1 MWIGFVTIVIIF
13 FLKFGVVFPKPGIY
27 QMQSNKEITALLRLI
42 DDPDS
47 EVYDTVA
54 SKLVHYG
61 KEIIPNLE
69 QLWEVT
75 EDEAVQER
83 IELLI
88 HRVHFQ
94 DLQRDFLEWS
104 TARNPELLRGAIL
117 IARFQFPELN
127 VPAILTQFDQIRRNI
142 WLELNNYLTPLEQVN
157 VFNSILYNYYK
168 LHGHELTERE
178 SKHFFINQV
187 LESKQGNAYTIGILF
202 LSLCEM
208 LDIPIFAVDVP
219 RQFIFAYIDTLHSF
233 LSQDKAGIQ
242 QIQFYIDPING
253 MIYTQKDVDT
263 YLRKIN
269 AYGDDQYYAPMLTK
283 RIIYKMME
291 ELALCYR
298 YRREDQKADEIQQ
311 LMKLLE

>member
-1 MWIGFVTIVIIF
+1 MVIN
-13 FLKFGVVFPKPGIY
+13 
-27 QMQSNKEITALLRLI
+27 MHSNKEIVALLRLI

-54 SKLVHYG
+54 LKLVDYG
-61 KEIIPNLE
+61 REIIPNLE

-88 HRVHFQ
+88 HRVHFH
-94 DLQRDFLEWS
+94 DLQQEFLEWS
-104 TARNPELLRGAIL
+104 SAKQPELLRGAIL
-117 IARFQFPELN
+117 VARFQFPDLN
-127 VPAILTQFDQIRRNI
+127 VPAILAQFDQIRRNI

-168 LHGHELTERE
+168 LHGHELTERDP
-178 SKHFFINQV
+178 KYFFINQA
-187 LESKQGNAYTIGILF
+187 LESKQGNAYTIGILYMA
-202 LSLCEM
+202 LCEM

-219 RQFIFAYIDTLHSF
+219 RQFIFAYIDTRHNFFSL
-233 LSQDKAGIQ
+233 DTKGVQ
-242 QIQFYIDPING
+242 QIQFYIDPISG
-253 MIYTQKDVDT
+253 VVYTQADVDT
-263 YLRKIN
+263 YLKKIN
-269 AYGDDQYYAPMLTK
+269 ATSREQYFTPLTTK

-298 YRREDQKADEIQQ
+298 YRREDHKADEIQQ
-311 LMKLLE
+311 LMKLLVEE

>member
-1 MWIGFVTIVIIF
+1 
-13 FLKFGVVFPKPGIY
+13 
-27 QMQSNKEITALLRLI
+27 MQLNKEITALLRLI
-42 DDPDS
+42 DDPDD

-54 SKLVHYG
+54 TKLLDYG
-61 KEIIPNLE
+61 KDIIPKLE
-69 QLWEVT
+69 QLWEIT
-75 EDEAVQER
+75 EDEGIQDR
-83 IELLI
+83 IETLI

-94 DLQRDFLEWS
+94 DLQQEFVEWS
-104 TARNPELLRGAIL
+104 NAKHPELLRGAIL
-117 IARFQFPELN
+117 VAKFQFPDLN
-127 VPAILTQFDQIRRNI
+127 IPSILTQFDQMRRNV
-142 WLELNNYLTPLEQVN
+142 WLELNNYLTPLEQAN

-178 SKHFFINQV
+178 PKYFFINQV
-187 LESKQGNAYTIGILF
+187 LDSKQGNAYTIGILY
-202 LSLCEM
+202 LALCEM

-233 LSQDKAGIQ
+233 FSHNPEGIQ

-253 MIYTQKDVDT
+253 VVYTQKDVDT

-269 AYGDDQYYAPMLTK
+269 AHERELYFTPLLAK

-298 YRREDQKADEIQQ
+298 YKREDQKADEIQQ
-311 LMKLLE
+311 LMNLLIQEQ